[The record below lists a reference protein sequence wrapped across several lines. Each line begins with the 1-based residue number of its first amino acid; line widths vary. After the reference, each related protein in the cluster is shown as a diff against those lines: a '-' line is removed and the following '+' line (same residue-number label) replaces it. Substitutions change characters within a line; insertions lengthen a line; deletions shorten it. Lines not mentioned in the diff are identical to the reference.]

1 MLIGELAVA
10 VLIRGA
16 AAHEAQ
22 VRQYD
27 VGIATRKRHCPVRA
41 DFVRKHGADLLAALE
56 PVLGSVKFRSLLSSE
71 FDQLIDAWV
80 FAGSPTAKYWAK

>member
-27 VGIATRKRHCPVRA
+27 VGVATRKRHRPVRA
-41 DFVRKHGADLLAALE
+41 DFVRKHGADLLAALK
-56 PVLGSVKFRSLLSSE
+56 PVLYNPV
-71 FDQLIDAWV
+71 
-80 FAGSPTAKYWAK
+80 TYWPSTFFKIELRLVAPG